1 MVVYEDI
8 TDCFATSLILA
19 EASNGTAS
27 SAFGSVITGSIVVL
41 LSNPMLTLPWIL
53 NSRTDR
59 LMVRRRLST
68 KVENAAT
75 RLVTSRGRE
84 GFNHAPTVSI
94 GTTSYD
100 VLFHH
105 EELVL
110 LDL

>member
-8 TDCFATSLILA
+8 TDCFATSLVLA

-68 KVENAAT
+68 KVENAGT
-75 RLVTSRGRE
+75 RLVTSRRRE
-84 GFNHAPTVSI
+84 GLNHTPTVSI
-94 GTTSYD
+94 GATSYD